1 MAKVRRAELP
11 VLPEAGFGMVSVLVA
26 MVLLAVA
33 VVALSS
39 SSTFL
44 VSLQSDASG
53 RSIATSLGI
62 GYMEEVRRRP
72 LESLA
77 SETAVRVTA
86 SGALDEGGAFVRS
99 LTIEADPSLAEVLRA
114 TVEIVYPAGLGR
126 RGTVRLE
133 TLIHRGG
140 V

>member
-1 MAKVRRAELP
+1 MAKVSHAPLP

-77 SETAVRVTA
+77 SETAVRVNA

-114 TVEIVYPAGLGR
+114 EVEIVYPAGLGR

>member
-77 SETAVRVTA
+77 SETAVRVNA